1 MKNIV
6 ELKGL
11 EKTFAGKRKKSSV
24 TILRNIN
31 VSIAE
36 GETLCVVGESGCGKT
51 TLGRIIAGLLSYTG
65 GSYLFDGK
73 EVSTLKGEDQ
83 EHFRN
88 NVQLIHQ
95 NPYESLNP
103 TMMIFDILS
112 NPLKRHKKITKTE
125 ALYTEVTRLLEL
137 VGLTPVTDFVDKYPN
152 HLSGGQRQRV
162 SIARALAMNPKLIVV
177 DEATSM
183 IDTSLRISLL
193 KTLKDIQR
201 ETGVSFFFITHDLA
215 LGRYFAQGQKIMVMY
230 LGEIIETAL
239 TDDFVENTYHPYSKA
254 LLSAAVGNSDLL
266 ERSSEFEDYDL
277 EGADIPSFYDIPE
290 GCTLHPRCPAFMK
303 GICDVVVP
311 KDIILLNNHMV
322 KCHLY
327 DEEYNKDKK
336 IRK

>member
-1 MKNIV
+1 MSSII

-11 EKTFAGKRKKSSV
+11 EKTFSGKRKKSSV

-31 VSIAE
+31 IKIEA

-51 TLGRIIAGLLSYTG
+51 TLGRIIAGLLSYTE

-73 EVSTLKGEDQ
+73 EVKTLKGKDQ

-103 TMMIFDILS
+103 TMMVYDIIA
-112 NPLKRHKKITKTE
+112 NPIKRHKNITKTE
-125 ALYTEVTRLLEL
+125 ELYAEVTRILDL

-193 KTLKDIQR
+193 QTLKNIQN
-201 ETGVSFFFITHDLA
+201 ETNVSFFFITHDLA
-215 LGRYFAQGQKIMVMY
+215 LGRYFSQGEKIMVMY

-266 ERSSEFEDYDL
+266 ERSSEFENYNL

-290 GCTLHPRCPAFMK
+290 GCSLHPRCPAFME
-303 GICDVVVP
+303 GICDRVVP
-311 KDIILLNNHMV
+311 KDILLLNNHMV

-327 DEEYNKDKK
+327 DEEYNKK
-336 IRK
+336 